1 MITIIIP
8 TFNEEIHISRAINS
22 ARKLSD
28 DIWILDGGSSDNT
41 ISIAKKMNVNIFESD
56 LHFCSRIIH
65 FQELKKYKY
74 NWLFR
79 LDADEIIDFELNSV
93 IDSLK
98 EDVAIIEFKRFC
110 FWKGKKIKYGGFQNQ
125 YVDRLWHFER
135 AKMEKVLIDERLI
148 NLFSN
153 KKLRLEHAIND
164 MPIITFKNWWH
175 KHRIYALNEARNSLR
190 YKGSYSPK
198 DKKYY
203 YYKLPPILRSF
214 INFFVRFF
222 IHKGF
227 LDTHAWS
234 FHFYRLLIY
243 RLLID
248 VRILFNKI

>member
-1 MITIIIP
+1 MITVIIP
-8 TFNEEIHISRAINS
+8 TFNEEIHISRVIKS

-79 LDADEIIDFELNSV
+79 LDADETIDFELNSV
-93 IDSLK
+93 INYLK

-125 YVDRLWHFER
+125 YVDRLWHSQR
-135 AKMEKVLIDERLI
+135 ARMEIRLIDERLE
-148 NLFSN
+148 NLFLN
-153 KKLRLEHAIND
+153 KKVRLEHSIND
-164 MPIITFKNWWH
+164 MPIITFKKWWF
-175 KHRIYALNEARNSLR
+175 KHRIYALNEARNSLT
-190 YKGSYSPK
+190 YNVNDAVK

-214 INFFVRFF
+214 IYFFKAFF
-222 IHKGF
+222 LQKGF
-227 LDTHAWS
+227 LDTHAWL
-234 FHFYRLLIY
+234 FHFYRILIY
-243 RLLID
+243 RVLID
-248 VRILFNKI
+248 LRIILKKY